1 MKVISNNLGNFTLST
16 IPCEINQFL
25 FIRSPIFFK
34 FCTLLNE
41 NGCLVNKYWSHLES
55 LQTHLIRM
63 VDSCQFSVFGAI
75 IFENEIWIFL
85 NISHQIFYSN
95 RVVILIIIS
104 NKQADDST
112 NSIILWNSFLLS
124 LFLFEFLNVLMRSKG
139 RKHNPSLI
147 WLRNL
152 GNNINFINWLMFNWI
167 KVNKDIRSFKNF
179 FEKYMKFWTS
189 VAP

>member
-1 MKVISNNLGNFTLST
+1 MKSNSFCSLH
-16 IPCEINQFL
+16 
-25 FIRSPIFFK
+25 RSPIFFK
-34 FCTLLNE
+34 FCTLLKE
-41 NGCLVNKYWSHLES
+41 NGCLLNKYWFHLES
-55 LQTHLIRM
+55 LWTHPVRM

-75 IFENEIWIFL
+75 IFGNEAWIFFWIIL
-85 NISHQIFYSN
+85 IKIYYTN
-95 RVVILIIIS
+95 RAVILIIIS
-104 NKQADDST
+104 NKQADNST